1 MRWLGIKIK
10 EISRQNSLSISQLA
24 KEMQVSRKT
33 VYDWINGQ
41 TPKGNHLLKLCK
53 VLKTHP
59 DNFFSYKTDTPIT
72 VPVHRQRMASKITSI
87 TQSEAYKLS
96 EKYLNLF
103 RNSTTP
109 EIVTVVRDNIRNQRT
124 AKAIANKLR
133 EGVEIPPEK
142 PMDTQYTF
150 KLIDEL
156 GINII
161 LKDFPE
167 TIKSYAFYTKIVNH
181 RVIFLNN
188 STKLIDLIFPLLH
201 ESIHAIR
208 DEAYVAEIYDD
219 QEEEFCDLVAN
230 FLQFPQSYVN
240 LVYETIRDLDKRVQI
255 NKLKNFARQN
265 VHSLFGII
273 KAIKIAYPDFDL
285 RVGAADSNLRKE
297 FRTIGQILYNN
308 YDLLKFIETLKT
320 FSNNF
325 YSVVLNQIQFLSD
338 RSLAQILN
346 LDSVHDARQIKM
358 ELIKAIS

>member
-1 MRWLGIKIK
+1 MQWLGINIK

-33 VYDWINGQ
+33 VYDWVNGQ
-41 TPKGNHLLKLCK
+41 TPKGNNLLKLCK
-53 VLKTHP
+53 VLKIHP
-59 DNFFSYKTDTPIT
+59 DIFFSYEKDTQIT
-72 VPVHRQRMASKITSI
+72 VPVHRQRMASKITII
-87 TQSEAYKLS
+87 TQNEAYKLS
-96 EKYLNLF
+96 ETYLNLF

-109 EIVTVVRDNIRNQRT
+109 EIVTVIRDNIRNLKN

-133 EGVEIPPEK
+133 ERVEIPPEK
-142 PMDTQYTF
+142 PMDTQYAF

-161 LKDFPE
+161 FKDFPK

-201 ESIHAIR
+201 ESVHAIR
-208 DEAYVAEIYDD
+208 DEAYVAETYDD

-240 LVYETIRDLDKRVQI
+240 LVYETIRDLDKGVQI

-265 VHSLFGII
+265 IHSLFGII
-273 KAIKIAYPDFDL
+273 KAIKIAYPDFAL
-285 RVGAADSNLRKE
+285 SVGAADSNLRKE
-297 FRTIGQILYNN
+297 FSTIGQIIYNPS
-308 YDLLKFIETLKT
+308 DLLKFIETLKT
-320 FSNNF
+320 FSKNF
-325 YSVVLNQIQFLSD
+325 YSIVSNQVQFLSD
-338 RSLAQILN
+338 RRLAQILN
-346 LDSVHDARQIKM
+346 LESVFDASQIKT
-358 ELIKAIS
+358 ELLKATD